1 MSIITMSGEMG
12 SFRDELALEIC
23 DRGGLECI
31 NRKIL
36 MDAVKDSFDLSRD
49 EMQLL
54 AEQGPAMLDMSN
66 RKRLVFAAHLESVVL
81 EYAMAG
87 GVVLVGRGANLL
99 LRMVPGVLRV
109 RTVAPLELRAQRVAN
124 AEGLSLDRARRLATA
139 VDQQRRAYVAHVFG
153 SDWGSSLNYDIIL
166 NMGRLSME
174 QAALT
179 VLDLTA
185 HSQYQPSSET
195 ERMMEDLVLAGRVR
209 CALVEALDIHGLEV
223 EVNQGTAEVMGYVSR
238 AEDKDHAVALAKAV
252 GGVKTISVG
261 LEVSPSLVDRLS

>member
-1 MSIITMSGEMG
+1 MAKGASVSIITMSGEMG

-87 GVVLVGRGANLL
+87 GVVLVGRGGQPASSHGAG
-99 LRMVPGVLRV
+99 RAQGAHRGAFGTQGPAGGQRRRPEPGPGQAPGHGGGPTAQGLCGPRV
-109 RTVAPLELRAQRVAN
+109 RLGLGLFLELRHHP
-124 AEGLSLDRARRLATA
+124 EHGTA
-139 VDQQRRAYVAHVFG
+139 FHG
-153 SDWGSSLNYDIIL
+153 
-166 NMGRLSME
+166 
-174 QAALT
+174 
-179 VLDLTA
+179 
-185 HSQYQPSSET
+185 
-195 ERMMEDLVLAGRVR
+195 AGR
-209 CALVEALDIHGLEV
+209 AH
-223 EVNQGTAEVMGYVSR
+223 R
-238 AEDKDHAVALAKAV
+238 AGFDRPQPV
-252 GGVKTISVG
+252 
-261 LEVSPSLVDRLS
+261 PSLLPRPKE